1 MTPEKL
7 LNALNDIDGQSIR
20 DAHAEKQTAR
30 RGSSRRIAAVLAA
43 VIALV
48 AMTVTVFASAEIR
61 GWFQNYFAQKTENG
75 LTLEQIEY
83 IEENEQTIAQASEQ
97 DGWTIELRSAINDGT
112 RAYVIIGVTA
122 PEDVSLE
129 QKIVDDTYVD
139 RFLPGNMTL
148 NGSDRNALVVCSA
161 GNAIRSYGYKMEEDG
176 DGLSNTKNLV
186 IQIDPNFDQCPEPFA
201 SDVKWYVFIEDF
213 VHEYEDEEY
222 RQELLNGKYAG
233 QTEYMFTSEETDRL
247 YGEEVLAE
255 GSWKFSFTFAE
266 SNEGVELLSQPITIS
281 ARVWDQE
288 DPDDIADG
296 KQIYKNVT
304 VTSFALNALTAVIEC
319 DETSVNF
326 DDMYVVMKD
335 GSQILLRDTGTA
347 IEAETP
353 IILDNV
359 DYVLMADGTK
369 LMAP

>member
-20 DAHAEKQTAR
+20 DAHAEARTAR
-30 RGSSRRIAAVLAA
+30 RGSSRRIAVILAA

-48 AMTVTVFASAEIR
+48 AMTVTAFASEEIR
-61 GWFQNYFAQKTENG
+61 GWFQNYFAQKTDSG
-75 LTLEQIEY
+75 LTPGQIEY
-83 IEENEQTIAQASEQ
+83 IEENEQTIAQAAEQ

-112 RAYVIIGVTA
+112 RAYVIVGITA

-129 QKIVDDTYVD
+129 QKIVDGIYTD

-161 GNAIRSYGYKMEEDG
+161 GNAISSYSFKMEEDG
-176 DGLSNTKNLV
+176 DGLANTKNLV
-186 IQIDPNFDQCPEPFA
+186 IQIDPNFDQYPEPFA
-201 SDVKWYVFIEDF
+201 ADVEWYVFIEDF
-213 VHEYEDEEY
+213 VYEYEDEEY
-222 RQELLNGKYAG
+222 RQELLNGKYVG
-233 QTEYMFTSEETDRL
+233 QTEYMFTSEETSRL
-247 YGEEVLAE
+247 YREEVLAE
-255 GSWKFSFTFAE
+255 GSWKFSFTFTE
-266 SNEGVELLSQPITIS
+266 SNDGVELLSQPITIS

-288 DPDDIADG
+288 DPNDITDG
-296 KQIYKNVT
+296 KRIYKNVT

-319 DETSVNF
+319 NETSVNF

-335 GSQILLRDTGTA
+335 GSQILLHDTGTA
-347 IEAETP
+347 IEAKTP
-353 IILDNV
+353 IVLDNV
-359 DYVLMADGTK
+359 DHVLLADGTK